1 MTIRALLSGF
11 TAKGVWHIGTESNT
25 AQTLCGMGLLLLIN
39 NFTILIVAGHMDGTR
54 RSGRINLVVGNRT
67 IACQHENI
75 IAKCL
80 PIVGTIIPGDI
91 TLGVKLRH
99 LAVCLLGDMAAIAT
113 WIPRRMARDTRHIF
127 IGVGATRIIM
137 GIYTL
142 HITPNDFIAFVTN
155 GFCDSR
161 LGVKVFA
168 LWVDGVSSLNNFPDE
183 IFFNHAALIEFSVSS
198 FKPGFA

>member
-1 MTIRALLSGF
+1 
-11 TAKGVWHIGTESNT
+11 
-25 AQTLCGMGLLLLIN
+25 MGLLLLIN
-39 NFTILIVAGHMDGTR
+39 NFTILIVASHMDGTR
-54 RSGRINLVVGNRT
+54 RSGRINFVLGNRT

-127 IGVGATRIIM
+127 IGMSTTRIIM
-137 GIYTL
+137 GIHTFD
-142 HITPNDFIAFVTN
+142 ITPDDFITFVA
-155 GFCDSR
+155 DSLRDGR
-161 LGVKVFA
+161 LSVEVFA
-168 LWVDGVSSLNNFPDE
+168 LRVDGVSSLNNFPDE